1 LRFVTSNLIYL
12 QMKLLKLFYNSINI
26 VTIIFFIISIYLIQQ
41 KDDFAIF
48 LGYISIVWWSLIISI
63 NIYNNH
69 KIQ

>member
-1 LRFVTSNLIYL
+1 MYL

-41 KDDFAIF
+41 KDDLAIF

-63 NIYNNH
+63 NIYKNYKN
-69 KIQ
+69 Q

>member
-1 LRFVTSNLIYL
+1 
-12 QMKLLKLFYNSINI
+12 MKPLKLFYNSINI

-41 KDDFAIF
+41 KEDSAIF

-69 KIQ
+69 KNQ

>member
-1 LRFVTSNLIYL
+1 MEFSNLINL
-12 QMKLLKLFYNSINI
+12 QMKPLKLFYNSINI

-69 KIQ
+69 KNQ

>member
-1 LRFVTSNLIYL
+1 
-12 QMKLLKLFYNSINI
+12 MKFLKLFYNSINI

-41 KDDFAIF
+41 KEDFAIF

-69 KIQ
+69 KNQ

>member
-1 LRFVTSNLIYL
+1 MNL

-48 LGYISIVWWSLIISI
+48 LGYIGIVWWSLIISI
-63 NIYNNH
+63 NIYKNYKN
-69 KIQ
+69 Q